1 MLTIV
6 VKVDAPA
13 EDAQGVKEDV
23 AILLERG
30 MSDCVKQAEPKI
42 DKGIL
47 GKYPPADIIAVGA
60 GVKVLDTF
68 WYEPD
73 REKLERN

>member
-23 AILLERG
+23 AILLEPLGDVR
-30 MSDCVKQAEPKI
+30 AETPEQYRF
-42 DKGIL
+42 DL
-47 GKYPPADIIAVGA
+47 
-60 GVKVLDTF
+60 
-68 WYEPD
+68 
-73 REKLERN
+73 

>member
-23 AILLERG
+23 AILLE
-30 MSDCVKQAEPKI
+30 P
-42 DKGIL
+42 L
-47 GKYPPADIIAVGA
+47 GDVPGAVRPGRDAGA
-60 GVKVLDTF
+60 I
-68 WYEPD
+68 PI
-73 REKLERN
+73 

>member
-23 AILLERG
+23 AILL
-30 MSDCVKQAEPKI
+30 KP
-42 DKGIL
+42 L
-47 GKYPPADIIAVGA
+47 GDVR
-60 GVKVLDTF
+60 VLSV
-68 WYEPD
+68 
-73 REKLERN
+73 REETPEQYRFDL

>member
-23 AILLERG
+23 AILLE
-30 MSDCVKQAEPKI
+30 P
-42 DKGIL
+42 L
-47 GKYPPADIIAVGA
+47 GD
-60 GVKVLDTF
+60 VLVLSV
-68 WYEPD
+68 
-73 REKLERN
+73 REETPEQYRFDL